1 MTVRNDR
8 HGLSVQAARPYTSQS
23 VVIGAASAVS
33 TAFSTNF
40 DRPQREQYGGQQFQN
55 TVNHTQ
61 HVRVVATVPC
71 WIAFGTAAVAVVR
84 AANSVYIP
92 AGLPEY
98 FWVIPGEQIAVI
110 QDSGGGFLYIS
121 ELFN

>member
-8 HGLSVQAARPYTSQS
+8 HGNTVQAARPYTSQS
-23 VVIGAASAVS
+23 VAVGAASVLS
-33 TAFSTNF
+33 TAFATNL
-40 DRPQREQYGGQQFQN
+40 DRPQREQYGGAQFAG
-55 TVNHTQ
+55 TVNQTA

-71 WIAFGTAAVAVVR
+71 WIAFGTGAVAVVR
-84 AANSVYIP
+84 AANSVYLP

-98 FWVIPGEQIAVI
+98 FWVVPGEQIAVI

-121 ELFN
+121 EMQN